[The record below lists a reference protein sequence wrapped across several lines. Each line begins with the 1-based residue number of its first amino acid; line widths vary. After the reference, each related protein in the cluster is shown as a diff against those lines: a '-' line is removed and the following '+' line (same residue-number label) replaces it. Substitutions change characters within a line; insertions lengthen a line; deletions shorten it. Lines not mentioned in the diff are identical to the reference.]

1 MKGLATVTMTSLMF
15 IEPVL
20 AGQVSQPATR
30 SCLVEVLHSE
40 ELPIGPMFFHTIKA
54 TLLVTAPGMRPF
66 EATVQE
72 VISFHGKRPRCGKAS
87 ACMLDAIRQH
97 SIPHLNFFER
107 AVRRD
112 AAAA

>member
-1 MKGLATVTMTSLMF
+1 MKGLAIVTMTLLMF

-20 AGQVSQPATR
+20 AGQVSQTATR

-54 TLLVTAPGMRPF
+54 TLLVTAPGMQPF

-72 VISFHGKRPRCGKAS
+72 VIPWQAPPRRQGKRLHARC
-87 ACMLDAIRQH
+87 DATA
-97 SIPHLNFFER
+97 LNSSLKLF
-107 AVRRD
+107 
-112 AAAA
+112 